1 MKIIDITTQEEF
13 DALPDVFDE
22 YTQINIRSK
31 ANVWITVNKARES
44 SHVEARGSSHVVAL
58 GSSHVEAI
66 AEPRIARETAQLNM
80 FHQGNCK

>member
-44 SHVEARGSSHVVAL
+44 SHVVARESSHVVARGSSHVD
-58 GSSHVEAI
+58 AI